1 MDWRNCI
8 EIFNDKSKVL
18 LKSSTLSDHGTE
30 LSKLELACSKSQTIV
45 NFAFNSLLKYRE
57 ILHTFKTDLAK
68 IEGSIRQI
76 ELIKNSTED
85 PDQIIQELSI
95 SKWLKILCEQT
106 KFHKSKRDGLATVSS
121 L

>member
-1 MDWRNCI
+1 MVYYCYQNIHYNRHQSCNQCSHYNYSQNIEWKSMDWRNCI

-57 ILHTFKTDLAK
+57 ILHTLKTDLAK

-76 ELIKNSTED
+76 E
-85 PDQIIQELSI
+85 
-95 SKWLKILCEQT
+95 
-106 KFHKSKRDGLATVSS
+106 
-121 L
+121 